1 MLYLLPKDAGYATEM
16 IYIRISLFCK
26 TRQCFVLNVAC

>member
-16 IYIRISLFCK
+16 MYIFEFLY
-26 TRQCFVLNVAC
+26 FVRHVNVSF